1 MMNAHQERFATS
13 SSLLQEMPVTSR
25 PREKLLESGARALPD
40 AELLAILIRTGARGR
55 SAIDLARE
63 LLGLHD
69 NSLAAV
75 ARLSV
80 HELMAVKGL
89 GRTKAVTIA
98 AALELGRRRAA
109 EPAMRRAQVSSS
121 TDAYDLLHP
130 SMRDLTQE
138 AFRIILLDRRS
149 KVIGVEEIHVGGMAA
164 MVVDPKIIFR
174 KALERKASAVIL
186 AHNHPSGSPAPSME
200 DIRLTEKVR
209 AAGQLLDIQVLDHII
224 IGDGVYFSF
233 ADEGKM

>member
-1 MMNAHQERFATS
+1 MQNPTLDLPYTS
-13 SSLLQEMPVTSR
+13 IRQWTSASR
-25 PREKLLESGARALPD
+25 PREKLLEAGARALSD
-40 AELLAILIRTGARGR
+40 AELIAILIRTGARGR

-75 ARLSV
+75 SRLSV
-80 HELMAVKGL
+80 HELMTVKGL

-109 EPAMRRAQVSSS
+109 EPALRRAQVSSS

-149 KVIGVEEIHVGGMAA
+149 KVIALEEIHIGGMAA

-174 KALERKASAVIL
+174 KALERKASALIL
-186 AHNHPSGSPAPSME
+186 AHNHPSGSPTPSME

-209 AAGQLLDIQVLDHII
+209 AAGQLLDIQVLDHLI

-233 ADEGKM
+233 ADEGKL